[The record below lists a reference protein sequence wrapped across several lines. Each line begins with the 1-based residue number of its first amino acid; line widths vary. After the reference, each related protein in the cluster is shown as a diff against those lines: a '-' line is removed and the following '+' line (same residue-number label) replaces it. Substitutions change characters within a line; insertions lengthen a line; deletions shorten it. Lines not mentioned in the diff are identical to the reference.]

1 MFYHDLLKK
10 ELFDYINL
18 EYSKKNIKEVP
29 NKSSFNI
36 EIPTN
41 IPWKLKIEEDKKNE

>member
-10 ELFDYINL
+10 ELFDYINS

-29 NKSSFNI
+29 NKSYTMLRHSCCRLGSLGQH
-36 EIPTN
+36 P
-41 IPWKLKIEEDKKNE
+41 LG